1 MISHYFNIHVLSE
14 RAFLIYYFMKYI
26 VEKDL
31 SPTWLK
37 AANVV
42 LWNYSLV
49 VLVQASYPWKILSLL
64 NTIFNLYLQTQRSW
78 ISAP

>member
-1 MISHYFNIHVLSE
+1 MYMINHCFNIYILSE
-14 RAFLIYYFMKYI
+14 SALLMHYFMKCI

-37 AANVV
+37 RANVV

-49 VLVQASYPWKILSLL
+49 VLMQAFYFFIKYHI
-64 NTIFNLYLQTQRSW
+64 
-78 ISAP
+78 